1 MDKTPSPDLYD
12 RIITKINSEHRRLLI
27 KRRLMLYATGSIISV
42 GALVPLVKNLY
53 QELNRSD
60 FFEITSLLFTDFRLV
75 MANLADFALS
85 AIESAPLILIT
96 LSGLFLMTLIYSTSK
111 FASLIKSADKYNH

>member
-1 MDKTPSPDLYD
+1 
-12 RIITKINSEHRRLLI
+12 
-27 KRRLMLYATGSIISV
+27 MLYATGSIISV